1 MFTWEIYRHPAV
13 EPIDGQ
19 SEKMGES
26 QLLFF
31 FVELVEQTKVKY
43 GVFEEGVQGY

>member
-1 MFTWEIYRHPAV
+1 MFTREIYRHPTV

-19 SEKMGES
+19 SEKIGES

-31 FVELVEQTKVKY
+31 FVEPVDQAKVKY